1 MKILT
6 LILPLFADAFA
17 APDYKSLYIKQPLK
31 VTSIKHSN
39 LNGKLKILGSFW
51 R

>member
-6 LILPLFADAFA
+6 LILPLFDAFS

-31 VTSIKHSN
+31 VTLIDN
-39 LNGKLKILGSFW
+39 FDFNEKLKFLGSFW